1 METNLIYASMGY
13 PKYMDNPK
21 EIWLQICKDL
31 HTSDRISFEWET
43 PNWVMRST
51 TMIQKRG
58 VIPRVAAESS

>member
-31 HTSDRISFEWET
+31 HTSDRISFGL
-43 PNWVMRST
+43 ST
-51 TMIQKRG
+51 YFGQPTD
-58 VIPRVAAESS
+58 A